1 MPRGVARRVA
11 LRATRAML
19 GSIGGRR
26 PPPGAT
32 MDLVLLAALSV
43 TVLVGTLAAIWV
55 VPLAVVAALAGAAD
69 DLA

>member
-1 MPRGVARRVA
+1 
-11 LRATRAML
+11 
-19 GSIGGRR
+19 
-26 PPPGAT
+26 

>member
-1 MPRGVARRVA
+1 
-11 LRATRAML
+11 
-19 GSIGGRR
+19 
-26 PPPGAT
+26 

-55 VPLAVVAALAGAAD
+55 VPLVLVAVLASAAD

>member
-1 MPRGVARRVA
+1 
-11 LRATRAML
+11 
-19 GSIGGRR
+19 
-26 PPPGAT
+26 
-32 MDLVLLAALSV
+32 MDVVLLAAFSV

>member
-1 MPRGVARRVA
+1 
-11 LRATRAML
+11 
-19 GSIGGRR
+19 
-26 PPPGAT
+26 

-55 VPLAVVAALAGAAD
+55 VPLALVAALAAAAD